1 MIKHFNMKQLLF
13 STILTFVLCISTHG
27 AFAVGGN
34 GERVNLRGTLFA
46 HIYNY
51 EGSPYLLNDWKQGK
65 IELENGQ
72 TAYGINVKY
81 SILTGD
87 IVFFNDT
94 LKRQFTVDNET
105 VKSFTIYDRPDS
117 LYFEKHTGDDLGY
130 RLKNSDFVQILY
142 NDNTKLMVKH
152 TVDILAA
159 NELKAK
165 DKIVHR
171 KRYFI
176 QGSGKLSEIKPTL
189 RSVIQQYPEQKKEL
203 RKILAEHDLKNKSI
217 ADIVFLM
224 GYVNR

>member
-1 MIKHFNMKQLLF
+1 MKQLLF